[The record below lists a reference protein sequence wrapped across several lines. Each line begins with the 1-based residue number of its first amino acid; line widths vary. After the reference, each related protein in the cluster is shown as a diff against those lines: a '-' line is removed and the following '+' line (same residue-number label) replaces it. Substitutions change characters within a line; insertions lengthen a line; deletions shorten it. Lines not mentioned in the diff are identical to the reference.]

1 MYHSLTDFVEY
12 LTLPAL
18 HYLLLDLIYAL
29 FLWECFFCVP
39 AVSSL
44 YHAAES
50 HSSSCQFA
58 HVGGLW
64 ICIYSLNPLPLP
76 CAVNCGTLFDFT
88 LLRKTLI
95 SNISHNKKEV
105 IMKRVRFNIS
115 LLFSAVIMI
124 GAMSSCGALLVA
136 GTAAAVSSSATQ
148 VHTTY
153 VPTTYVPTTQV
164 VTQVATRPV
173 TQNVTV
179 SAVSSDISYNL
190 DLQAVGNIFGV
201 SSSLEDF
208 ERRINSYD
216 AQISNLDL
224 NRDGYV
230 DYLRVVEVQEGY
242 THLVVLQAVLATNV
256 YQDVATIEV
265 ERYGSTNTVTIIG
278 DPYLYGASYVL
289 RPTYVHVPVIYNV
302 FYGPSYRVWRSPYY
316 WGHFPSYY
324 RHRHCVHV
332 NVYHQHIHVHNK
344 NYHHSYHYIDD
355 YRPRYEGIRNTVS
368 RNDYAIAHPEESF
381 SRRNSEVR
389 NARDIQVD
397 NTRRTAVK
405 AADAVRKEVSSPTSS
420 SSSRRVSSTAASK
433 VTTTTSGSSSSR
445 RTSTDSTPA
454 TSTTVKSEATS
465 SSSRRTSATTGS
477 AATTAPKVT
486 TTTTGTSTSRR
497 TSTSST
503 SAATTTS
510 KSATSTT
517 SSSRRTAATGTTTT
531 SAPKVTTS
539 STSSSRRSST
549 ASTPQKASST
559 VKASM
564 TSGSSSVKASS
575 SVRRSSSSSARSA
588 STSSRSTEATTSTR
602 SSGSRR

>member
-1 MYHSLTDFVEY
+1 
-12 LTLPAL
+12 
-18 HYLLLDLIYAL
+18 
-29 FLWECFFCVP
+29 
-39 AVSSL
+39 
-44 YHAAES
+44 
-50 HSSSCQFA
+50 
-58 HVGGLW
+58 
-64 ICIYSLNPLPLP
+64 
-76 CAVNCGTLFDFT
+76 
-88 LLRKTLI
+88 
-95 SNISHNKKEV
+95 
-105 IMKRVRFNIS
+105 MKRVRFNIS
-115 LLFSAVIMI
+115 VLFAAVLLL
-124 GAMSSCGALLVA
+124 GTMSGCGALLVA
-136 GTAAAVSSSATQ
+136 GTAAAVSTRPTH
-148 VHTTY
+148 VHT
-153 VPTTYVPTTQV
+153 TTYVPTTQV
-164 VTQVATRPV
+164 VTQVTTRPVAPV
-173 TQNVTV
+173 TQNITV

-302 FYGPSYRVWRSPYY
+302 FYGPSYRVWHSPYY

-324 RHRHCVHV
+324 RHRACVHV
-332 NVYHQHIHVHNK
+332 NVYHQHIHAHNK
-344 NYHHSYHYIDD
+344 NYHHTYHYIDD

-368 RNDYAIAHPEESF
+368 RNDYATAHPEESF
-381 SRRNSEVR
+381 SRRNTEVR
-389 NARDIQVD
+389 NARDIQVE

-405 AADAVRKEVSSPTSS
+405 ATDAVRKEVSSSSSSSS

-465 SSSRRTSATTGS
+465 STSRRTSTTTSS

-503 SAATTTS
+503 P
-510 KSATSTT
+510 ATSTT
-517 SSSRRTAATGTTTT
+517 TKSETGSSSSRRTTSSTAVSTTT
-531 SAPKVTTS
+531 APKVTTS
-539 STSSSRRSST
+539 TTSSTSRRSST
-549 ASTPQKASST
+549 ASTPQKASSAS
-559 VKASM
+559 KAAM
-564 TSGSSSVKASS
+564 TSGSSSVKASA
-575 SVRRSSSSSARSA
+575 SVRRSSTSSARSA
-588 STSSRSTEATTSTR
+588 STSSSSSRSTETTTSTR